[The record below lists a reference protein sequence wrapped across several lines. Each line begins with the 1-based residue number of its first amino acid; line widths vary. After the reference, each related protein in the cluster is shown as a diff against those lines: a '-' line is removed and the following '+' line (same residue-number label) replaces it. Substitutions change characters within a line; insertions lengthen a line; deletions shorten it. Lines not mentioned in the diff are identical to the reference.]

1 MEWRNLELHSLKD
14 SEIKITEVNTEKKK
28 FTSIVRK
35 VPKLAYF
42 FYFLSIM
49 FTLCCYLI
57 KKLELDLM
65 VLSVY

>member
-14 SEIKITEVNTEKKK
+14 SEIKITEVNAEKKVHIDCEK
-28 FTSIVRK
+28 GAQISI
-35 VPKLAYF
+35 F
-42 FYFLSIM
+42 FYFLSII